1 MLCDKKH
8 SHVQWRDFKMNVLV
22 CDDDQQIVDSIIEEL
37 KKKSEETHVA
47 LRFYGFSQPSQID
60 LSLPYDI
67 ALLDIDMGETN
78 GIELARKLRAENEN
92 IVIIF
97 ITNFIQYAPEG
108 FEVQAF
114 RYLLKADFSAKLDSY
129 FDSAVQEVLQRKQLV
144 TISINSEI
152 IDVPVNDILYL
163 ESHRRI
169 IVMHL
174 LDEKRPA
181 YQFYGN
187 ITELSEKIEPLGFLR
202 IQKSYLVNMHYVEI
216 FQYNK
221 VQLRGGLCLAPSEK
235 NYNELKQKYL
245 HWRGKSR
252 YSIEKR
258 VTTLF
263 TWLVQC
269 LIGGFCFG
277 WTLTISFSVFFLLIR
292 KYTNGYHAATYS
304 KCLFCSILLEVVLL
318 ASISYVFRTGLA
330 LLFLTIVSDATILCI
345 APVNNKSI
353 HWSTDEFKAAKIAV
367 RWLLLILNIFAI
379 LLVEVQIAPSI
390 LQGLVAALTA
400 DAITLS
406 ISRCQN

>member
-1 MLCDKKH
+1 
-8 SHVQWRDFKMNVLV
+8 MNVLV

-47 LRFYGFSQPSQID
+47 LRFYGFSQPSQIN

-78 GIELARKLRAENEN
+78 GIELARKLRAENGN

-187 ITELSEKIEPLGFLR
+187 ITELSEK
-202 IQKSYLVNMHYVEI
+202 SSHSV
-216 FQYNK
+216 
-221 VQLRGGLCLAPSEK
+221 
-235 NYNELKQKYL
+235 
-245 HWRGKSR
+245 
-252 YSIEKR
+252 
-258 VTTLF
+258 
-263 TWLVQC
+263 
-269 LIGGFCFG
+269 
-277 WTLTISFSVFFLLIR
+277 SFVF
-292 KYTNGYHAATYS
+292 K
-304 KCLFCSILLEVVLL
+304 K
-318 ASISYVFRTGLA
+318 
-330 LLFLTIVSDATILCI
+330 
-345 APVNNKSI
+345 
-353 HWSTDEFKAAKIAV
+353 
-367 RWLLLILNIFAI
+367 AI
-379 LLVEVQIAPSI
+379 LSI
-390 LQGLVAALTA
+390 CTMSKSFNTIKSNCVVVFVWLQAKR
-400 DAITLS
+400 IIMS
-406 ISRCQN
+406 